1 MSLTRKFLSAMGIEA
16 DKVDEIIAAHSET
29 VEGLKAERDQYKK
42 DAEKLPKVQEELD
55 TLKPQLEEFKPYK
68 EKYDKEHADFEAFKN
83 DQTAKETKAKKT
95 EAYKALLKE
104 AGVSDKHLGAVLK
117 VSDLDSIELDK
128 EGKVKDSEKKLESIK
143 TEWSDFITTT
153 DSKGAETPKPPAG
166 EGQNQTHHGTGR
178 AAQIAAQYYAN
189 HYGGDSQTNNNG
201 GKE

>member
-1 MSLTRKFLSAMGIEA
+1 MSLSRKFLSAMGIEA
-16 DKVDEIIAAHSET
+16 DKIDEIIAAHSET

-55 TLKPQLEEFKPYK
+55 TLKPQVEEFQPYK
-68 EKYDKEHADFEAFKN
+68 EKYEKEHADFEAYKN

-117 VSDLDSIELDK
+117 VSDIDSVELDK

-143 TEWSDFITTT
+143 TEWSDFITNT
-153 DSKGAETPKPPAG
+153 DTKGADTATPPGG

-178 AAQIAAQYYAN
+178 AAQIAAEYQAN
-189 HYGGDSQTNNNG
+189 LYGGSTTDNNG
-201 GKE
+201 GNK